1 MNDESARTVVIQPP
15 GQGAYRI
22 TVVGAQSQTVNR
34 VFSAAGE
41 PVEIALGPDSYN
53 ATIESASSGGTTS
66 QAFTVEPADDDGASA
81 SVQLGADPDFAPS
94 SALASLPRPHR
105 SGLPSVLGALG
116 DLTAEQ
122 NWAGLPGASPE
133 SAPSRGL
140 PEGDLPLSSPDRPTR
155 FFQTPAPSP
164 ADFAFLP
171 QADLEQRAFTVSLSS
186 ADLADMAQPDMAEW
200 RAAQAQI
207 EVVQSC
213 DSEFM
218 LKLVDGHWPS
228 RAALRLTIAVEGR
241 TPWRVGVPVVDEGV
255 WLTLRPAIAAARPDL
270 VVTMRPVNELTAT
283 LIGAVQ
289 RALPSEVDS
298 LLVAS
303 ARAIAGND
311 WHSGSADTAAA
322 LEALMTHGAAP
333 WASVAAALL
342 MVRTGQIADAAP
354 IAQALGSEYDW
365 IADAFI
371 AAAWAFAAAAD
382 NDADGDSASDADQ
395 GSDDPGIAAHCLSLL
410 AHARRIGPPC
420 LAASNTLALQML
432 ASMAMNATREADAKA
447 WREERRLW
455 TTRSRRAVPIGAFF
469 GWELEAG
476 SPPLELLASSD
487 NIIAHG
493 SVTGKDLRCTV
504 ATTA

>member
-1 MNDESARTVVIQPP
+1 MNEETARTVVIQPP

-22 TVVGAQSQTVNR
+22 TVIGAQSQTVNR

-66 QAFTVEPADDDGASA
+66 QEFTVEPAGEGGAPA

-94 SALASLPRPHR
+94 SALASLPRPRR
-105 SGLPSVLGALG
+105 SGALSAPSELAS
-116 DLTAEQ
+116 AQ
-122 NWAGLPGASPE
+122 NWAAPPSTSPE
-133 SAPSRGL
+133 NAPSRGL
-140 PEGDLPLSSPDRPTR
+140 PEGDLPLSLPHRPTR
-155 FFQTPAPSP
+155 FQAPPPLPIDFQ
-164 ADFAFLP
+164 FLP
-171 QADLEQRAFTVSLSS
+171 QVDLEQRAFTVSLSS
-186 ADLADMAQPDMAEW
+186 ADLADTGEPDAAEW

-207 EVVQSC
+207 EVVQSS
-213 DSEFM
+213 DSEIM

-228 RAALRLTIAVEGR
+228 RAVLRLTIAVEGR
-241 TPWRVGVPVVDEGV
+241 APWRVGVPVVDEGV

-270 VVTMRPVNELTAT
+270 IVTMRPVNELTAT

-303 ARAIAGND
+303 AKAIAGND
-311 WHSGSADTAAA
+311 WASGSADTATA
-322 LEALMTHGAAP
+322 LKALMTHGAAP

-354 IAQALGSEYDW
+354 IAQTLGAQYDW
-365 IADAFI
+365 IADASV
-371 AAAWAFAAAAD
+371 AAAWAFAAAAE
-382 NDADGDSASDADQ
+382 NDPDSDPASDADERN
-395 GSDDPGIAAHCLSLL
+395 DDAGIAVHCLSLL
-410 AHARRIGPPC
+410 ANARRIGPPC

-432 ASMAMNATREADAKA
+432 ASMAMNATRETDAKA

-455 TTRSRRAVPIGAFF
+455 SNRSRRAVPIGAFF

-476 SPPLELLASSD
+476 SPPLELQASSD
-487 NIIAHG
+487 NVIAHG
-493 SVTGKDLRCTV
+493 SVTGKGLRCTV
-504 ATTA
+504 AVTA

>member
-1 MNDESARTVVIQPP
+1 MNDETARTVVIQPP

-41 PVEIALGPDSYN
+41 PVEITLGPDSYN

-66 QAFTVEPADDDGASA
+66 QAFTVEPAGEGGAPA

-94 SALASLPRPHR
+94 SALTSLPRPR
-105 SGLPSVLGALG
+105 RNGLLSALSELASK
-116 DLTAEQ
+116 LTSAQ
-122 NWAGLPGASPE
+122 DWGGLPGASPE
-133 SAPSRGL
+133 NAPSRGL
-140 PEGDLPLSSPDRPTR
+140 PEGDLPLSLPEHATR
-155 FFQTPAPSP
+155 FQVPPP
-164 ADFAFLP
+164 LPVEYAFLP
-171 QADLEQRAFTVSLSS
+171 IVDLEQRAFTVSLSS
-186 ADLADMAQPDMAEW
+186 ADLADTAPPDAAEW
-200 RAAQAQI
+200 RAAQSQI
-207 EVVQSC
+207 EVVQIS
-213 DSEFM
+213 DSEVM
-218 LKLVDGHWPS
+218 LKLVDGQRPS

-241 TPWRVGVPVVDEGV
+241 APWRVGVPVVDEGV
-255 WLTLRPAIAAARPDL
+255 WLTLRPAVAASRPDL

-303 ARAIAGND
+303 AKAIAGND

-342 MVRTGQIADAAP
+342 MVRTGQIADAAG
-354 IAQALGSEYDW
+354 IAQTLGTEYDW
-365 IADAFI
+365 IADASV
-371 AAAWAFAAAAD
+371 AAAWAFAAAAE
-382 NDADGDSASDADQ
+382 NDADSADERIDDA
-395 GSDDPGIAAHCLSLL
+395 GIAPHCLALL

-432 ASMAMNATREADAKA
+432 ASMAMNATRETDAKA

-455 TTRSRRAVPIGAFF
+455 STRSRRAVPIGAFF

-476 SPPLELLASSD
+476 SPPLELQASSD
-487 NIIAHG
+487 NVIAHG
-493 SVTGKDLRCTV
+493 SVTGKGLHCSMG
-504 ATTA
+504 APA